1 MSSDREQSKIM
12 LYVFLCFVYVFSMIV
27 YDFIWLSMFSL
38 WLSIYHYFTLAT
50 LRGRGGAATSP
61 IYTRIYAQGP
71 VYYFDQHKI
80 NQTKQTPFCLKL
92 GLYPPTW
99 VAVLRRSERSPAPRG
114 GGGTAPPPPLRPV
127 T

>member
-1 MSSDREQSKIM
+1 M
-12 LYVFLCFVYVFSMIV
+12 FLGKSVCAGA
-27 YDFIWLSMFSL
+27 LRARHRQ
-38 WLSIYHYFTLAT
+38 YHYFTLAT

-80 NQTKQTPFCLKL
+80 NKPNKKDKNTFLSELDL
-92 GLYPPTW
+92 GNNPPTW